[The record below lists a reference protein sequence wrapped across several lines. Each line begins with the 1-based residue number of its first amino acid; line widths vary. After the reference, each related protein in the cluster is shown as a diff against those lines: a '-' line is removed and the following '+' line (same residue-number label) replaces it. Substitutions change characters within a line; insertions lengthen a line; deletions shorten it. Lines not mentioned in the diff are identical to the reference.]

1 MSENEKVMSNPIS
14 ARSSGIRLSWNRNIA
29 FYIGV
34 PLVILYAT
42 LFFEPYYQRLLIEMM
57 IFALLAM
64 SLDLLVGYTGIVSFG
79 HAAFFGLTMY
89 TTGILITKLGWPFI
103 LASIVAVLFT
113 IFVAALIGWF
123 CVRLSGIQF
132 AMLTLAFGMLIWTI
146 ITKWR
151 EVTSGLDG
159 FSVSKGLSI
168 NIGGME
174 LSLTDPLI
182 LLFITA
188 GVLIVSFWSMNRL
201 VKSNFGQVLI
211 AIRENEDRTGF
222 LGFSNTHI
230 KLQVFLISAAYASI
244 AGILFMLL
252 KTFVSPDFV
261 HWAFSGNI
269 LMMTILGGMGT
280 IFGPL
285 LGAGLFVWLQDWAS
299 SYTEN
304 WMIIIGFIFVLVVLY
319 LPRGV
324 FGWMF
329 KK

>member
-1 MSENEKVMSNPIS
+1 MPENEKVLSSPIS
-14 ARSSGIRLSWNRNIA
+14 ARSSGVKIGWNRNLA
-29 FYIGV
+29 FYAGIS
-34 PLVILYAT
+34 LVILYAAI
-42 LFFEPYYQRLLIEMM
+42 FFEPYFQRLLIEMM

-64 SLDLLVGYTGIVSFG
+64 SLDLLVGFTGIVSFG

-89 TTGILITKLGWPFI
+89 TSGILITNFGWPF
-103 LASIVAVLFT
+103 LLGAIVAVLFT
-113 IFVAALIGWF
+113 IVVAAFIGWF

-151 EVTSGLDG
+151 DITHGLDG
-159 FSVSKGLSI
+159 FSVSEGLSI
-168 NIGGME
+168 NLGAWE
-174 LSLTDPLI
+174 LSLTNPLT

-188 GVLIVSFWSMNRL
+188 GVLILSFWSMNRL
-201 VKSNFGQVLI
+201 VNSNFGQVLI
-211 AIRENEDRTGF
+211 AIRENDGRTEF
-222 LGFSNTHI
+222 LGYSNTRI
-230 KLQVFLISAAYASI
+230 KLQVFLISAAYSSI

-299 SYTEN
+299 SYTDN
-304 WMIIIGFIFVLVVLY
+304 WMIIIGIIFVLVVLY